1 MARRRENKT
10 LARERLRQEQ
20 ERRQQQARR
29 SRILAITAGAV
40 ALVVAIVVVGVVVQ
54 YQRGRTDGP
63 TPPGTVTNGMAIPV
77 GRSSAPV
84 TLTVYED
91 FRCPSCKQF
100 EDTYGD
106 TVRSLVDA
114 GKLRIEYHVATVIDG
129 NYPGTSGSKV
139 AGNAAACAFVAGR
152 FRPYHDV
159 LYANQP
165 PENEDGFTEQRVV
178 ELARRVE
185 GLDTPAFRS
194 CVSKQTYK
202 PWLSRVQQ
210 DFDHG
215 FKRVSTPT
223 LLLNGKLVFGADLRR
238 ADPSIASP
246 QTFEQ
251 TVDQL
256 AAKATS
262 ASPSPTSS

>member
-20 ERRQQQARR
+20 ERRRQQERR
-29 SRILAITAGAV
+29 SRILAVMAGVV

-54 YQRGRTDGP
+54 YQRGKTHGP
-63 TPPGTVTNGMAIPV
+63 TPSGTVANGMAIPV
-77 GRSSAPV
+77 GNRAAPV
-84 TLTVYED
+84 TLTVFED

-114 GKLRIEYHVATVIDG
+114 GKLKVEYHIATVIDG

-165 PENEDGFTEQRVV
+165 PETEDGFTEQRVV
-178 ELARRVE
+178 ELAKRVD

-194 CVSKQTYK
+194 CVSKGTYRS
-202 PWLSRVQQ
+202 WLSRVQQ
-210 DFDHG
+210 NFDHR
-215 FKRVSTPT
+215 FTRVSTPT
-223 LLLNGKLVFGADLRR
+223 LLLNGRLVFGADLQQ
-238 ADPSIASP
+238 ADASIASP

-256 AAKATS
+256 AAKAGSAS
-262 ASPSPTSS
+262 ASPTPS